1 MSPRAVACAGNRVRN
16 GLISG
21 HSVRSSWS
29 LAQSINIQQSDL
41 LPL

>member
-1 MSPRAVACAGNRVRN
+1 MSPRADACPVSRVRD
-16 GLISG
+16 GLIFG

-29 LAQSINIQQSDL
+29 PAQSINIQQSDL

>member
-1 MSPRAVACAGNRVRN
+1 MSPRADACPGSRVRD
-16 GLISG
+16 GLIFG

-29 LAQSINIQQSDL
+29 PAQSINIQQSDL